1 MNALL
6 FPCGVEGSLCTRFGL
21 GAGKRTVVGFALL
34 GLVKSIGFDLLGLV
48 GFAALGLVWF
58 CCLRAKNAWMPVVMP
73 SLPVQWLLRIGSTRF
88 DHFERWQLGAIWC
101 YPVHVTA
108 NLVTPDLSAA
118 GSSLCTCKLW

>member
-73 SLPVQWLLRIGSTRF
+73 SLPYNGCFVLVAHALTILKDGS
-88 DHFERWQLGAIWC
+88 LVPSGAIQS
-101 YPVHVTA
+101 T
-108 NLVTPDLSAA
+108 
-118 GSSLCTCKLW
+118 